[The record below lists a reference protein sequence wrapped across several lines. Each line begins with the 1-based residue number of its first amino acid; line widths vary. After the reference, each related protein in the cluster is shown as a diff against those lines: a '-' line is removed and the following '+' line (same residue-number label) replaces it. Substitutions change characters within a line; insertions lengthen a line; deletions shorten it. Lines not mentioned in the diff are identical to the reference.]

1 MQKIS
6 LVDLKEIAKALG
18 YKNGLDLIGKDVP
31 NLTTS
36 SLNNIKKNN
45 PRKYELLIFG
55 FCCQRLNLSVQD
67 LIQTREKKTILE
79 LIQWK
84 KF

>member
-6 LVDLKEIAKALG
+6 LVDLREIAKALG
-18 YKNGLDLIGKDVP
+18 FKSGVDLIGKDVP

-36 SLNNIKKNN
+36 SLNNMKINN

-55 FCCQRLNLSVQD
+55 FCCVRLNLSVQD
-67 LIQTREKKTILE
+67 LIQTAEKKKILE
-79 LIQWK
+79 LMQ
-84 KF
+84 

>member
-6 LVDLKEIAKALG
+6 LVDLREIAKALG
-18 YKNGLDLIGKDVP
+18 FKSGLDLIGKDVP

-55 FCCQRLNLSVQD
+55 FCCQRLNLNIQD
-67 LIQTREKKTILE
+67 LIQTAEKKKILE
-79 LIQWK
+79 LMQ
-84 KF
+84 